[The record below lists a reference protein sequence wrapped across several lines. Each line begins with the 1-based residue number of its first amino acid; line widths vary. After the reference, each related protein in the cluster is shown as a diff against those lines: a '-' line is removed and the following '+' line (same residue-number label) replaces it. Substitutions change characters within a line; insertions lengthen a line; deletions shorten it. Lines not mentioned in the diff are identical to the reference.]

1 VARRGKSA
9 GTRLCAAAGLLF
21 AASAT
26 WGGERSDAELT
37 HLVRHDCGSCHGL
50 RLTGG
55 LGPALTPELLADKP
69 VAWLSAVILQGVP
82 GTAMPGWRGVVT
94 EAEAERIATYLKEQ
108 IHENP

>member
-1 VARRGKSA
+1 MRGTTKA
-9 GTRLCAAAGLLF
+9 CAATVLLV
-21 AASAT
+21 AASAAT
-26 WGGERSDAELT
+26 SGERSDAELQ

-55 LGPALTPELLADKP
+55 LGPALTPDALADKP
-69 VAWLSAVILQGVP
+69 APWLRAVILQGVP

-94 EAEAERIATYLKEQ
+94 EAEAERIAHYLKEQ